1 MWQDKNNSLYKEFKF
16 KNFKEAFAFMQK
28 VAEAA
33 EQYNHHPKWLNDWNR
48 VDIWLSTHEKG
59 TKITNKDHEMS
70 RAIDKLYEE
79 SI

>member
-79 SI
+79 